1 MTATA
6 GFLIAVSLVL
16 ILAVLIEVRRAH
28 IRVEYSV
35 SWLAAG
41 FALLLVS
48 SFPGLLSFLA
58 GRLHLEQEPLTLV
71 LLVGCIFLFVLFRL
85 SIVVSSLKDNNIA
98 LAQRVAI
105 LEYRIAAH
113 HEEEQSD

>member
-6 GFLIAVSLVL
+6 GFLIAISVVL

-41 FALLLVS
+41 LALLLIA
-48 SFPGLLSFLA
+48 SFPGLLSPLA
-58 GRLHLEQEPLTLV
+58 RWLHLEQEPLTLILV
-71 LLVGCIFLFVLFRL
+71 VGCIFLFVLFRL

-105 LEYRIAAH
+105 LEYRIAAR
-113 HEEEQSD
+113 HEEEQNG

>member
-6 GFLIAVSLVL
+6 GFLIAISLVL

-41 FALLLVS
+41 LALLLVS
-48 SFPGLLSFLA
+48 SFPGLLSLVA
-58 GRLHLEQEPLTLV
+58 WWLHLEQEPLTLILV
-71 LLVGCIFLFVLFRL
+71 VGCIFLFVLFRL

-105 LEYRIAAH
+105 LEYRISAR
-113 HEEEQSD
+113 HEEEQSE

>member
-1 MTATA
+1 MSATA
-6 GFLIAVSLVL
+6 AFLFAVSLVL
-16 ILAVLIEVRRAH
+16 ILAVLIQVRRAH

-41 FALLLVS
+41 LALLLVS
-48 SFPGLLSFLA
+48 SYPGLLPFLA
-58 GRLHLEQEPLTLV
+58 QSLHLEEEPVTLV

-113 HEEEQSD
+113 HEKEPNA

>member
-16 ILAVLIEVRRAH
+16 ILAVLVEVRRAH

-41 FALLLVS
+41 LALLLVS
-48 SFPGLLSFLA
+48 SFPGALSLLT
-58 GRLHLEQEPLTLV
+58 GWLHLEQEPLTL
-71 LLVGCIFLFVLFRL
+71 LLVVGCIFLFVLFRL

-105 LEYRIAAH
+105 LEYRVSAS
-113 HEEEQSD
+113 HEKEQSE

>member
-1 MTATA
+1 MSAIA

-16 ILAVLIEVRRAH
+16 ILAVLVEVRRTH

-35 SWLAAG
+35 SWLFAAV
-41 FALLLVS
+41 ALLLVAS
-48 SFPGLLSFLA
+48 VPGIMSLLSRGL
-58 GRLHLEQEPLTLV
+58 GLEQEPLTLI
-71 LLVGCIFLFVLFRL
+71 LAVGCIFLFVLFRL

-105 LEYRIAAH
+105 LEFRIAAC
-113 HEEEQSD
+113 HEEAQSE

>member
-1 MTATA
+1 MSATA
-6 GFLIAVSLVL
+6 GFLLAISLVL
-16 ILAVLIEVRRAH
+16 ILAVLIQVRRAH

-41 FALLLVS
+41 IALLLVS
-48 SFPGLLSFLA
+48 SYPGLLPFLA
-58 GRLHLEQEPLTLV
+58 RSLHLQEEPLTLV

-105 LEYRIAAH
+105 LEYRIASH
-113 HEEEQSD
+113 HEKETSK

>member
-6 GFLIAVSLVL
+6 GFLIAISLVL

-41 FALLLVS
+41 LALLLVS
-48 SFPGLLSFLA
+48 SFPGVHSLVARWLN
-58 GRLHLEQEPLTLV
+58 LEQEPLTLILV
-71 LLVGCIFLFVLFRL
+71 VGCIFLFVLFRL

-105 LEYRIAAH
+105 LEYRIAAR
-113 HEEEQSD
+113 HEEEQSE